1 MFITM
6 CGHLSVVSFPLLV
19 YVPSDTLKNAHLSR
33 MFRLFDLSRS
43 RSDRVTARKPDQDSN
58 PLFAKRLPGD
68 SVIRENQPY
77 KVFQLG
83 SRRTSYDSRNHD
95 VRN

>member
-1 MFITM
+1 MFVTM

-19 YVPSDTLKNAHLSR
+19 YVPSDTLKNAHLLQ
-33 MFRLFDLSRS
+33 MFRFFDLSRS
-43 RSDRVTARKPDQDSN
+43 GVIAVTARKPDPDSN
-58 PLFAKRLPGD
+58 TLFAKRLPGD
-68 SVIRENQPY
+68 GVIRENQLY

-83 SRRTSYDSRNHD
+83 SRRTSYDGRNHD

>member
-1 MFITM
+1 M
-6 CGHLSVVSFPLLV
+6 CGHLSVVSFPLFV
-19 YVPSDTLKNAHLSR
+19 YVPSDTLKNAYSLQ
-33 MFRLFDLSRS
+33 MFRFFDFVTLRND
-43 RSDRVTARKPDQDSN
+43 SDHGAEARPGLQYSVR
-58 PLFAKRLPGD
+58 KRLPGD

-95 VRN
+95 ARN